1 MWQRSATRKACKGNH
16 VRQKKLHP
24 WPVRLT
30 HWLNA
35 ACMVCMFMSGWAIYN
50 ASPLFSFRFPVS
62 LTVGGWLG
70 GALAWHFAFMWLLL
84 INGAIYVLYGLASRH
99 FKRELLPIGIAALKH
114 DLTDALRFRLVH
126 EKGVYNAVQRLM
138 YWIVLAAG
146 VLIVISGV
154 AIWKPV
160 QLQELVALLGG
171 YDVARYVHFAAMTMI
186 AAFVVIHL
194 VLVILVPKTLLPMI
208 TGGVRTPD
216 NGKNGS

>member
-1 MWQRSATRKACKGNH
+1 MVFKGNH

-50 ASPLFSFRFPVS
+50 VSPLFSFRFPVS

-84 INGAIYVLYGLASRH
+84 INGAIYVLYGFVSRH

>member
-1 MWQRSATRKACKGNH
+1 M
-16 VRQKKLHP
+16 RQKKLHP

-138 YWIVLAAG
+138 YWTVLAAG

-171 YDVARYVHFAAMTMI
+171 YDVARYVHFAAMAMI

-194 VLVILVPKTLLPMI
+194 VLVILVPKTLVPMI
-208 TGGVRTPD
+208 TGGVRTP
-216 NGKNGS
+216 NNEKNGS

>member
-1 MWQRSATRKACKGNH
+1 
-16 VRQKKLHP
+16 
-24 WPVRLT
+24 
-30 HWLNA
+30 
-35 ACMVCMFMSGWAIYN
+35 MVCMFMSGWAIYN

-84 INGAIYVLYGLASRH
+84 INGAIYVLYGFVSRH
-99 FKRELLPIGIAALKH
+99 FKRDLLPIGIAALKH
-114 DLTDALRFRLVH
+114 DLTAVLRFRLVH
-126 EKGVYNAVQRLM
+126 EKGVYNAMQRLM
-138 YWIVLAAG
+138 YWMVLAAG

>member
-1 MWQRSATRKACKGNH
+1 MDGFEGKH

-30 HWLNA
+30 HGLNA

-50 ASPLFSFRFPVS
+50 ASPLFGFRFPVS
-62 LTVGGWLG
+62 VTVGGWLG

-84 INGAIYVLYGLASRH
+84 INGAIYVLYGVVSRH
-99 FKRELLPIGIAALKH
+99 FKRELLPIGLAALKR

-138 YWIVLAAG
+138 YWMVLAAG
-146 VLIVISGV
+146 ALVVISGV
-154 AIWKPV
+154 AIWKPI

-171 YDVARYVHFAAMTMI
+171 YDVARYVHFAAMAMI

-194 VLVILVPKTLLPMI
+194 GLVMLVPKTLMPMI
-208 TGGVRTPD
+208 TGGARSLD
-216 NGKNGS
+216 IRRNGHD

>member
-1 MWQRSATRKACKGNH
+1 M
-16 VRQKKLHP
+16 RQKKLHP

-50 ASPLFSFRFPVS
+50 ASPLFGFRFAAA

-160 QLQELVALLGG
+160 QLQELVELLGG
-171 YDVARYVHFAAMTMI
+171 YDVARYVHFVAMAMI

-216 NGKNGS
+216 NEKNGS

>member
-1 MWQRSATRKACKGNH
+1 MRKKSI
-16 VRQKKLHP
+16 HP

-50 ASPLFSFRFPVS
+50 ASPLFAFRFPVA

-70 GALAWHFAFMWLLL
+70 GSLAWHFAFMWLLF
-84 INGAIYVLYGLASRH
+84 INGLIYVLYGLISRH
-99 FKRELLPIGIAALKH
+99 FKRDFLPISVHAVKH

-138 YWIVLAAG
+138 YWVVLAAG
-146 VLIVISGV
+146 LLIVISGL
-154 AIWKPV
+154 AIWKPI

-171 YDVARYVHFAAMTMI
+171 YDVARYVHFAAMAVI
-186 AAFVVIHL
+186 GAFIVVHLAL
-194 VLVILVPKTLLPMI
+194 VLLVPKTLLPMI
-208 TGGVRTPD
+208 TGGVRPIESGRTD
-216 NGKNGS
+216 HD

>member
-1 MWQRSATRKACKGNH
+1 M
-16 VRQKKLHP
+16 RQKKLHP

-171 YDVARYVHFAAMTMI
+171 YDVARYVHFAAMAMI
-186 AAFVVIHL
+186 AVFVVIHL
-194 VLVILVPKTLLPMI
+194 VLVILVPKTLVPMI
-208 TGGVRTPD
+208 TGGVRTP
-216 NGKNGS
+216 NNEKNGS

>member
-1 MWQRSATRKACKGNH
+1 M
-16 VRQKKLHP
+16 RQKKLHP

-50 ASPLFSFRFPVS
+50 ASPLFGFRFAAA

-84 INGAIYVLYGLASRH
+84 INGAIYVLYGFASRH

-160 QLQELVALLGG
+160 QLQELVELLGG
-171 YDVARYVHFAAMTMI
+171 YDVARYVHFAAMAMI

-216 NGKNGS
+216 NEKNGS

>member
-1 MWQRSATRKACKGNH
+1 M
-16 VRQKKLHP
+16 RQKTIHP

-50 ASPLFSFRFPVS
+50 ASPLFAFRFPVAV
-62 LTVGGWLG
+62 TVGGWLG

-84 INGAIYVLYGLASRH
+84 FNGVVYVLYGWLSRH
-99 FKRELLPIGIAALKH
+99 FKRDLLPIGLPALKH

-138 YWIVLAAG
+138 YWMVLAAG
-146 VLIVISGV
+146 ALVVISGV
-154 AIWKPV
+154 AIWKPI

-171 YDVARYVHFAAMTMI
+171 YDVARYVHFFAMAMI
-186 AAFVVIHL
+186 GAFVVVHLAL
-194 VLVILVPKTLLPMI
+194 VLLVPRTLLPMI
-208 TGGVRTPD
+208 TGGVRPLETGNKGHD
-216 NGKNGS
+216 

>member
-1 MWQRSATRKACKGNH
+1 MVCKGND

-50 ASPLFSFRFPVS
+50 ASPLFSFRFPAS

-171 YDVARYVHFAAMTMI
+171 YDVARYVHFAAMAMI

-216 NGKNGS
+216 NEKNGS

>member
-1 MWQRSATRKACKGNH
+1 
-16 VRQKKLHP
+16 
-24 WPVRLT
+24 
-30 HWLNA
+30 
-35 ACMVCMFMSGWAIYN
+35 MVCMFMSGWAIYN
-50 ASPLFSFRFPVS
+50 ASPLFGFRFAPA

-84 INGAIYVLYGLASRH
+84 INGAIYVLYGFVSRH
-99 FKRELLPIGIAALKH
+99 FKREWLPIGLAALKH

-138 YWIVLAAG
+138 YWMVLAAG

-154 AIWKPV
+154 AIWKPI

-171 YDVARYVHFAAMTMI
+171 YDAARYVHFAAMAMI

-194 VLVILVPKTLLPMI
+194 ALVILVPKTLLPMI
-208 TGGVRTPD
+208 TGGVRSLEAR
-216 NGKNGS
+216 KNSHD

>member
-1 MWQRSATRKACKGNH
+1 MVCKGND

-24 WPVRLT
+24 WPVRFT

-50 ASPLFSFRFPVS
+50 ASPLFSFRFPAS

-146 VLIVISGV
+146 LLIVISGV

-171 YDVARYVHFAAMTMI
+171 YDVARYVHFAAMAMI

-216 NGKNGS
+216 NEKNGS

>member
-1 MWQRSATRKACKGNH
+1 M
-16 VRQKKLHP
+16 RQKKLHP

-154 AIWKPV
+154 AISEPV
-160 QLQELVALLGG
+160 QLQELVALLRG
-171 YDVARYVHFAAMTMI
+171 YDDGRYVHFAAMAMI

-194 VLVILVPKTLLPMI
+194 VLVILVPKTLVPMI

-216 NGKNGS
+216 NEKNGS

>member
-1 MWQRSATRKACKGNH
+1 
-16 VRQKKLHP
+16 
-24 WPVRLT
+24 
-30 HWLNA
+30 
-35 ACMVCMFMSGWAIYN
+35 MVCMFMSGWAIYN
-50 ASPLFSFRFPVS
+50 ASPLFGFRFAAA

-84 INGAIYVLYGLASRH
+84 INGAIYVLYGFVSRH

-171 YDVARYVHFAAMTMI
+171 YDVARYVHFAAMAMI

-194 VLVILVPKTLLPMI
+194 VLVILVPKTLVPMI

-216 NGKNGS
+216 NEKNGS